1 MKAPLSRR
9 GSAAALALAAGAFAV
24 AGPAP
29 AALAD
34 VTPISPAL
42 TFDDCPTAAQLP
54 AGADPIFWQCNVV
67 VIVGGR
73 LQLGRIDQK
82 ITSPIRMTFA
92 NGFDPVTLEE
102 QFVFTPLKGD
112 PVRVDGG
119 IFGIPGTDFLPLL
132 QVSAQPQFA
141 VDPVSAPPD
150 APNVAYR
157 MKLKIK
163 TINQLLG
170 DTCYIGSA
178 ESPVTLNLTFL
189 TTDPP
194 APNKPISGSPI
205 EAHPDDPNVF
215 ASRLV
220 DNAFSVPK
228 STGCGPWGLFNPVAD
243 LRAGLPAK
251 AGTNTAIFDTQTKWR
266 GYADPTLTGTLKS
279 LKNLTPQQARV
290 ALKAKAKAAQ
300 KAR

>member
-1 MKAPLSRR
+1 MKAPLVRR
-9 GSAAALALAAGAFAV
+9 GSAAALALAAGALAV
-24 AGPAP
+24 AAP
-29 AALAD
+29 PQAALAAAP
-34 VTPISPAL
+34 PISPAL

-54 AGADPIFWQCNVV
+54 PDAVPDFWLCSVV
-67 VIVGGR
+67 VITGGR

-102 QFVFTPLKGD
+102 KFIFTPLKGD

-119 IFGIPGTDFLPLL
+119 IFGIPGTDILPVL

-141 VDPVSAPPD
+141 ADPVSSPPD
-150 APNVAYR
+150 APSVAYR

-163 TINQLLG
+163 TINTLLG
-170 DTCYIGSA
+170 DGCFIGSA
-178 ESPVTLNLTFL
+178 ASPVTLNLTFL

-194 APNKPISGSPI
+194 PPNTPISGTPI
-205 EAHPDDPNVF
+205 EAHPDDPSVF
-215 ASRLV
+215 TSRLV

-228 STGCGPWGLFNPVAD
+228 SEGCGPWGLFNPIAD

-251 AGTNTAIFDTQTKWR
+251 AGTNTAVFETQTRWR
-266 GYADPTLTGTLKS
+266 GYADPALTGTLKA
-279 LKNLTPQQARV
+279 LRTLTPQQAR
-290 ALKAKAKAAQ
+290 AAIKAKAAQ
-300 KAR
+300 RRK